1 MSQPIDTLRSPD
13 RAASSDERVLAGVAH
28 LAICGGIWLIA
39 PLLIFFLKRKDSPF
53 VAFHALQ
60 ATLLALAIV
69 PITLGAWMLA
79 IVAQIAGVVFL
90 GDARASYLFVGLFF
104 VSAFAPML
112 LVLGIGLVAGVRAFG
127 GSTWSIP
134 FVGRFARSILAAP
147 QWSGRGASVGAPIDA
162 R

>member
-1 MSQPIDTLRSPD
+1 MTQPIDTLRSPD
-13 RAASSDERVLAGVAH
+13 RAASSDERVLAGAAH
-28 LAICGGIWLIA
+28 LAIFGGFWLLA
-39 PLLIFFLKRKDSPF
+39 PLAIFFYKRKDSPF

-90 GDARASYLFVGLFF
+90 GEVGASYLFVALFF
-104 VSAFAPML
+104 GCSLAPML
-112 LVLGIGLVAGVRAFG
+112 LVLSIGLVAAVRAFR

-134 FVGRFARSILAAP
+134 LVGRFALGILAAP
-147 QWSGRGASVGAPIDA
+147 GWPAAEVAA